1 MARPVANRVVAGRYA
16 RRLPWGGEGMGV
28 VWRARDAVLGREVAG
43 KDVVFPPFIAVLVAA
58 R

>member
-1 MARPVANRVVAGRYA
+1 
-16 RRLPWGGEGMGV
+16 MGV